1 MSMYSFTSREKAAIA
16 NVADGMAKIDGKV
29 LKEEFAVIMAT
40 FLKLGFS
47 DDDLEFAKGMNPT
60 EALSI
65 IRCMTASEKRLVSA
79 ILTSIAIVD
88 NNLADNEAKLLTFL
102 NLQTGI
108 PVISGNEAISI
119 LTSL

>member
-47 DDDLEFAKGMNPT
+47 DDDLELAKGMNPT

-65 IRCMTASEKRLVSA
+65 IRCMTTSEKRLVSA

-88 NNLADNEAKLLTFL
+88 NDLADNEAKLLTFL

>member
-40 FLKLGFS
+40 FLKLGIS
-47 DDDLEFAKGMNPT
+47 DDDLELAKTMEPT

-65 IRCMTASEKRLVSA
+65 IRSMTVTEKRLISA

-88 NNLADNEAKLLTFL
+88 NQLADNEAKLLTLL
-102 NLQTGI
+102 NFQTGI
-108 PVISGNEAISI
+108 PILSGNEAISI